1 MAEPD
6 TTPDG
11 NSPAT
16 PVPASYF
23 NGFHLNLTNA
33 DVGLLTLLDNQ
44 PVLKV
49 NMSYT
54 VAKTLMIRLQEAIAT
69 LEKSTGRD
77 IMTTDD
83 AGAGLVGGKVGVQ

>member
-6 TTPDG
+6 TTPDE
-11 NSPAT
+11 NLTAR

-23 NGFHLNLTNA
+23 NGFLLNLSNA

-54 VAKTLMIRLQEAIAT
+54 VAKTLMLRLQEAIET
-69 LEKSTGRD
+69 LEKSTGRK

-83 AGAGLVGGKVGVQ
+83 AGEGLTGGGKVQ